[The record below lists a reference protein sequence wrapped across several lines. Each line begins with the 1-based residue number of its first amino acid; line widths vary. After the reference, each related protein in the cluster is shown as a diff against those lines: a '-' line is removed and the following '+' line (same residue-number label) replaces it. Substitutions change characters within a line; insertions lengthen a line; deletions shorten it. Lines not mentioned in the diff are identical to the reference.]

1 MADQERR
8 TFGSYKI
15 DELTIKND
23 QPNRNTDSSTSQST
37 ENRLSTKKIPLLDDG
52 IFELLNYLID
62 GTNFDKT
69 CYCGFNYS
77 HLPNLER
84 DFNVASIY
92 VRENFE
98 LCTENLDLKD
108 YDRQANI
115 SVKSPDFT
123 LLLEYTLKPSSEADP
138 TIPENEKEEN
148 AKPVTPKVVTPKE
161 EKKTVEMSLLPILNR
176 ESEESLSS
184 EILEGEAAVVNVFK
198 MYIKGFL
205 MYLGENPNSYDRQLN
220 IEKYRPLLISIIGY
234 EHFIGTRVPNK
245 EVNHIFYQ
253 LATFDNYPFD
263 LLRFQLSSLISTP
276 ALIREKIAKEGLFKI
291 ITSNTLR
298 GASRQTVLFRG
309 INGSE
314 SFLNIKRYRKFRT
327 RIVGNVDCVIK
338 SDFSSLKLDV

>member
-15 DELTIKND
+15 EELTIKND
-23 QPNRNTDSSTSQST
+23 QPNRNTNTSNSQST

-98 LCTENLDLKD
+98 LCTEHLNLKD

-123 LLLEYTLKPSSEADP
+123 LFLEYIVKPTPEPDSSIQEKDKDEASKQTP
-138 TIPENEKEEN
+138 
-148 AKPVTPKVVTPKE
+148 PKVADVKE
-161 EKKTVEMSLLPILNR
+161 EKITVEMSLLPILNR
-176 ESEESLSS
+176 ESEESLNS
-184 EILEGEAAVVNVFK
+184 EILDGEAAVVNVFK

-220 IEKYRPLLISIIGY
+220 IEKYRPLLISILGY
-234 EHFIGTRVPNK
+234 EHLIGTKVPNK
-245 EVNHIFYQ
+245 EVNQIFYQ

-276 ALIREKIAKEGLFKI
+276 ALIREKIAKEGLFKV

-298 GASRQTVLFRG
+298 GAPRQTVLFRG

-314 SFLNIKRYRKFRT
+314 SFLNMKRYRRFRT
-327 RIVGNVDCVIK
+327 RIVGNVACVIK